1 MFYRADTAVGCKNL
15 SLTFFMK
22 IFRVLGLALAII
34 MLRFLVPNIFRALEH
49 TLLVFFDTLDLVLTR
64 AQAGP
69 NEASLINLLPH
80 Y

>member
-49 TLLVFFDTLDLVLTR
+49 TFLTLFNTLDFILSK
-64 AQAGP
+64 AQTGS

-80 Y
+80 